1 MAIQVTKDS
10 IDLGIVCNDIEKM
23 LSFYTQALGLE
34 KIEVLGL
41 PGGAKLHRLQCG
53 TSWVK
58 LVEPASPPAARAAPG
73 GIAGATGM
81 RYFTI
86 SVADLDGLT
95 SGAKEWG
102 ATVAVPVTEFRPGV
116 RISIIEDPDGNWV
129 ELLDNKA

>member
-10 IDLGIVCNDIEKM
+10 IDLGIVCSDVDKM
-23 LSFYTQALGLE
+23 LGFYTQALGLE
-34 KIEVLGL
+34 KIEVMDL

-58 LVEPASPPAARAAPG
+58 LVQPASAPPVKAAPG
-73 GIAGATGM
+73 GIGGATGM

-95 SGAKEWG
+95 DKAKEWG
-102 ATVAVPVTEFRPGV
+102 ANVAVPVTEFRPGV

-129 ELLDNKA
+129 ELLDMKA

>member
-10 IDLGIVCNDIEKM
+10 IDLGIVCSDIEKM

-34 KIEVLGL
+34 KIEVMDL

-58 LVEPASPPAARAAPG
+58 LVQPASQPPVKAAPG

-81 RYFTI
+81 RYWTI
-86 SVADLDGLT
+86 SVVDLDGMT
-95 SGAKEWG
+95 SAAKDWG
-102 ATVAVPVTEFRPGV
+102 ATVAVPVTEIRPGV